1 MMAHKKEGYHPMAEN
16 EKLDPME
23 TTESETVETVDT
35 PEAPVKK
42 EKAEKKAGK
51 KPEKKSKPGVFARI
65 GQWFKETKAE
75 LKKVQWPTWKQTLNN
90 TLIVLAFCV
99 VVGVCIFAF
108 DKLADGLLKA
118 LIDLFH

>member
-1 MMAHKKEGYHPMAEN
+1 MADN
-16 EKLDPME
+16 EKLE
-23 TTESETVETVDT
+23 QANAAESA
-35 PEAPVKK
+35 APAKK
-42 EKAEKKAGK
+42 EKSDK